1 MCFLILVI
9 YTKLSNYFLLSSQV
23 LVNDTRV
30 CLDKNYQFDHVFAPE
45 TTNPQVKIIYLP
57 LYIYFMIEAA
67 VFDVPWT
74 PISCEIKK
82 SGGQKEVSR
91 LFVFCPTYQKKISML
106 NFQNCCRSFCSA
118 YVYNLPN
125 FNLTAAPPPPPPPPP
140 PPVPMRN
147 LYSTVGH
154 HATSGNIASL
164 VLGIYLLQDNFF

>member
-9 YTKLSNYFLLSSQV
+9 YTNLSNYFLLSSQV

-91 LFVFCPTYQKKISML
+91 LFCILPDLSKNNFHAKLPKLLSVFLLSLRIQFTQLQSH
-106 NFQNCCRSFCSA
+106 CC
-118 YVYNLPN
+118 
-125 FNLTAAPPPPPPPPP
+125 LTPPP

>member
-9 YTKLSNYFLLSSQV
+9 YTNLSNYFLLSSQV

-91 LFVFCPTYQKKISML
+91 LFCILPDLSKNNFHAKLPKLLSVFLLSLRIQFTQLQSH
-106 NFQNCCRSFCSA
+106 CC
-118 YVYNLPN
+118 
-125 FNLTAAPPPPPPPPP
+125 LTPPPPPPPPP
-140 PPVPMRN
+140 
-147 LYSTVGH
+147 
-154 HATSGNIASL
+154 
-164 VLGIYLLQDNFF
+164 IYTAPSDTTRPRGT